1 MGSLYASTMKTGR
14 FFVVFVVLLFASELC
29 EGIET
34 IVRITNELGGN
45 LVLNVDCLA
54 NYSDIRVRGTYQP
67 GQGETFRFEPHRISK
82 ITCRFSWEG
91 SSNNNYYNI
100 FNGALKAKMLA
111 RNANGLSKKTCCA
124 PVLPQES
131 SLAASIGHL
140 NFLLLF
146 GTTSFCFCFYK
157 SIMNSYRECNNK

>member
-1 MGSLYASTMKTGR
+1 MGTHNKKSLYASTMKTGR

-29 EGIET
+29 QGIET

-100 FNGALKAKMLA
+100 FNGAIKGENACEKCEWIIKKDVLCPRSAA
-111 RNANGLSKKTCCA
+111 RVFPCRK
-124 PVLPQES
+124 
-131 SLAASIGHL
+131 
-140 NFLLLF
+140 
-146 GTTSFCFCFYK
+146 
-157 SIMNSYRECNNK
+157 YRPS